1 MVKKEQNH
9 VHEPPAQLQKN
20 FMYLP
25 IYFTTQA
32 SWIGNLSRTTLNW
45 FRGQKIENILLKK
58 NYFTSFLFHYFR
70 CWKIH
75 RARQRALWLPW
86 GRICNWRSK
95 GNSHR
100 SQVSS
105 TFKMK
110 IFWYINGL
118 KYKKCQ
124 LFFRDANSGS
134 VPFTFGGSGSVP
146 SYYYDSHGR
155 QLHPC
160 CGQPSPYGLLCAF

>member
-9 VHEPPAQLQKN
+9 VHVVIEWPPAQLQKK
-20 FMYLP
+20 FMYLL
-25 IYFTTQA
+25 IYLQA
-32 SWIGNLSRTTLNW
+32 SWIGNLTRTTLNW
-45 FRGQKIENILLKK
+45 FRERKIENILLKTI
-58 NYFTSFLFHYFR
+58 YFTSFLFYYFR

-110 IFWYINGL
+110 ISNLREYFDRLTPNTPLIHTW
-118 KYKKCQ
+118 
-124 LFFRDANSGS
+124 
-134 VPFTFGGSGSVP
+134 FTYST
-146 SYYYDSHGR
+146 
-155 QLHPC
+155 
-160 CGQPSPYGLLCAF
+160 